1 MKQRM
6 TIFILGEMAEGV
18 RGEGLAPQAAKSAP
32 AYYQMSVPQ
41 QVAVGTEKAV
51 VSGQWLVDSEQ
62 RKETAPPP
70 YPPPSRGRGE
80 EKTAKETTP
89 SPYPLPSR
97 ERGEE
102 EETAKAGREVTF
114 ELRGYAPDI
123 LLVRGTVEVEDL
135 FQHATFDLE
144 AQMLAAARKILVVR
158 GGNAA
163 FSEEYTAFVVAGYE
177 GPPEQFLK
185 HSSIL
190 ASLLKSE
197 RLELDPREVEYTLQ
211 SQIKYEMNDLTI
223 IDWDGAFLFDPEG
236 DVEEDLNLLMLAN
249 LQLLRHRIMDRQL
262 DERLA
267 HMAAL
272 VGGPG
277 SGRLL
282 FRSKELAQDLMDIVQ
297 ARMQSITELQ
307 RLERE
312 IKLIGDWYSARFY
325 DLATAKF
332 KIAQWRSGIQS
343 KLESIEDIYTVVVE
357 NFSVSAKHRAEWV
370 QIIIFFVLQV
380 GWLGLIVLEFFYFTR
395 GR

>member
-1 MKQRM
+1 MRV
-6 TIFILGEMAEGV
+6 FILGEMREGV
-18 RGEGLAPQAAKSAP
+18 RGEGFATPPAKSAP

-41 QVAVGTEKAV
+41 QVVVGTETAV
-51 VSGQWLVDSEQ
+51 VSGQWLVVSEQ
-62 RKETAPPP
+62 QKETTPSP
-70 YPPPSRGRGE
+70 YPPPSRGRGDGRE
-80 EKTAKETTP
+80 AAESRRTGEQAKVDKTTATK
-89 SPYPLPSR
+89 
-97 ERGEE
+97 E
-102 EETAKAGREVTF
+102 EETTTAGREVTF

-144 AQMLAAARKILVVR
+144 AQMLGAARKILERR

-185 HSSIL
+185 HSSIM

-236 DVEEDLNLLMLAN
+236 DVEEDLNLLILAN
-249 LQLLRHRIMDRQL
+249 LQLLRHRILDRQL

-267 HMAAL
+267 RMAEL

-277 SGRLL
+277 AGRLM

-312 IKLIGDWYSARFY
+312 IKLIGDWYSARYY

-332 KIAQWRSGIQS
+332 KISDWRRGIQS

-357 NFSVSAKHRAEWV
+357 NFSVSAKHRAEWI
-370 QIIIFFVLQV
+370 QIILFFVLQI
-380 GWLGLIVLEFFYFTR
+380 GWFVLIVLEFIYFTR